1 MSEEMV
7 TLTPDSPAGASD
19 KQGGASAAIL
29 DMVQEAVGPETTAQD
44 VNEQA
49 VQAQDVDINI
59 YDLLGVEQPNI
70 VNQAPESPN
79 PVPYERFREVNEKA
93 RSANDRLSRW
103 GDVISEFEKQGYT
116 SAQELQQAIAR
127 QNAQA
132 EEQAIVNRYKEL
144 EAQELLDPQTSQMQ
158 MQAELERFRYQQAMA
173 EVSQYMIQQQKTTA
187 LDQFPLARKNQN
199 AVDNLVAKGLAP
211 VDAARIVHEQVDQL
225 TKALVPELL
234 SRLGAG
240 KTAPTP
246 TTTAQTVQPTVVPQG
261 KQSQALGRSSLSQL
275 LGIGRN
281 RESI

>member
-7 TLTPDSPAGASD
+7 MPTPDSPAGASD
-19 KQGGASAAIL
+19 KTSGASAAIL
-29 DMVQEAVGPETTAQD
+29 DMVQEAVGPETIAQD

-70 VNQAPESPN
+70 VNQALESPN

-103 GDVISEFEKQGYT
+103 GDVISEFERQGYT

-144 EAQELLDPQTSQMQ
+144 EAQELLDPQTSQLQ
-158 MQAELERFRYQQAMA
+158 MQAELERFRYQHAMA

-211 VDAARIVHEQVDQL
+211 LDAARIVHDQVDQL

-234 SRLGAG
+234 SRLNAG

-246 TTTAQTVQPTVVPQG
+246 TTTAQTVQPTVAPQG
-261 KQSQALGRSSLSQL
+261 KQPQALGRSSLSQL